1 MARRINLYRRS
12 FREYAQR
19 LKQNAGDEKLQL
31 GWLKDDE
38 VAVLSFHEVAYEKS
52 FYLIAIEISILIIA
66 QLVLF
71 ILAFVRFL
79 RYDVR

>member
-52 FYLIAIEISILIIA
+52 FYIDCHRDFDPDHCTACPIYISFRPFLEI
-66 QLVLF
+66 
-71 ILAFVRFL
+71 
-79 RYDVR
+79 

>member
-1 MARRINLYRRS
+1 MYRRS

-31 GWLKDDE
+31 GWLKDNE
-38 VAVLSFHEVAYEKS
+38 IAVLSFDEVAYEKS

-79 RYDVR
+79 RYDFR

>member
-52 FYLIAIEISILIIA
+52 FYLISIKISILIIA
-66 QLVLF
+66 QLVQF

>member
-1 MARRINLYRRS
+1 MARRINLYRSS

-52 FYLIAIEISILIIA
+52 FYLISIEISILIIA

>member
-52 FYLIAIEISILIIA
+52 FYLISIKISILIIA